1 MKVVEENSDKIV
13 KALRPNDSSS
23 CAVKKVLANEINNT
37 FLSPMSIF
45 APLSLDPH
53 RRSCTE
59 SVLTDTVFTVSSDVV
74 FEKLSK
80 LNPKKAVGPD
90 GIPPWLLKENADLL
104 AGSVTDILNCSY
116 RECCLPPS
124 WKEADVVAIPKEKSI
139 QDINNHLQ
147 PISLT
152 PILSKLAEDFVV
164 NRYLKPAVMERID
177 KRQFGTV
184 PKSCTT
190 HALISMLHT
199 WTKNTDGNG
208 FTTRVM
214 LFDFR
219 KAFDLIDHN
228 ILSEKLTRYNIPKTI
243 MYWILDFLSNRKQ
256 RVKLCNDCFSEWSDV
271 PAGVPQGT
279 KLGPWLFVIMIND
292 LNVSGVDDLWKY
304 VDDSTMSESVGRN
317 DSSLIQNYVD
327 EFARKSIAD
336 GLQLKE
342 TKCKELRISFS
353 RPNKVFEPITINGK
367 NVEVVTST
375 KLLGLTISNDLKWN
389 THISNTCKKV
399 STRLYFLRQLKRA
412 KLPPND
418 LVLFY
423 IICIRP
429 IVEYACEVFHNSL
442 PQYLSDDLE
451 KLQKRAF
458 RIIFPD
464 MHYKDVLKT
473 KNILSL
479 NDRRQKLTT
488 KLFNEI
494 ASNSHNN
501 LYDLLPPLNTDDHFL
516 RNHRNF
522 ELPVCK
528 TNRLNESFIM
538 HNSNIHFR

>member
-1 MKVVEENSDKIV
+1 M
-13 KALRPNDSSS
+13 
-23 CAVKKVLANEINNT
+23 
-37 FLSPMSIF
+37 
-45 APLSLDPH
+45 
-53 RRSCTE
+53 
-59 SVLTDTVFTVSSDVV
+59 
-74 FEKLSK
+74 
-80 LNPKKAVGPD
+80 
-90 GIPPWLLKENADLL
+90 
-104 AGSVTDILNCSY
+104 
-116 RECCLPPS
+116 
-124 WKEADVVAIPKEKSI
+124 
-139 QDINNHLQ
+139 
-147 PISLT
+147 
-152 PILSKLAEDFVV
+152 
-164 NRYLKPAVMERID
+164 
-177 KRQFGTV
+177 
-184 PKSCTT
+184 

-208 FTTRVM
+208 STTRVM

-219 KAFDLIDHN
+219 KAFDLIDNN

-243 MYWILDFLSNRKQ
+243 MYWILDFLSNSKQ
-256 RVKLCNDCFSEWSDV
+256 RVKLSNDCFSEWSDV

-304 VDDSTMSESVGRN
+304 VDDTTMSESVSRN

-336 GLQLKE
+336 GLQLRE

-375 KLLGLTISNDLKWN
+375 KLLGLIISNDLKWN

-423 IICIRP
+423 ITCIRP
-429 IVEYACEVFHNSL
+429 VIEYACEVFHNSL

-464 MHYKDVLKT
+464 MHYKDVLET

-488 KLFNEI
+488 KLFNNI
-494 ASNSHNN
+494 ASNSHHN
-501 LYDLLPPLNTDDHFL
+501 LYDLLPPLNIDDHFL
-516 RNHRNF
+516 RNYRNF

-528 TNRLNESFIM
+528 TNRLNDSFIM
-538 HNSNIHFR
+538 HNSNIYFR